1 MPHQQYF
8 DGVAAQWDKLVA
20 GEPTRRLGEIIA
32 ALDIA
37 PGSTVIDVGCG
48 TGVLFP
54 MLAAK
59 AGPPAGRIIALDVS
73 RQMLLRARE
82 KLISTVRVSTDP
94 ANVILSPP
102 GAKELGP
109 TADEILRRPEAPQD
123 DADEVAIHLVQAD
136 AQNLAL
142 PDGVADWVIA
152 NSVFPHVHDKAF
164 TLREM
169 HRVLRRGGRMV
180 ICHFNGREA
189 VNALHRRIGGAIG
202 DDQLPPNHEMLRMV
216 AEAGFLD
223 ITLQDAADR
232 YALGAGKS

>member
-20 GEPTRRLGEIIA
+20 GEPTRRLSEIIA

-37 PGSTVIDVGCG
+37 PGVTVIDVGCG

-54 MLAAK
+54 MLAEK
-59 AGPPAGRIIALDVS
+59 VRPPAGSVIALDVS
-73 RQMLLRARE
+73 RQMLLRASE
-82 KLISTVRVSTDP
+82 KQL
-94 ANVILSPP
+94 NL
-102 GAKELGP
+102 
-109 TADEILRRPEAPQD
+109 PE
-123 DADEVAIHLVQAD
+123 VHVHLVQAD

-142 PDGVADWVIA
+142 PDGMADWVIA

-169 HRVLRRGGRMV
+169 YRVLRRGGRMV
-180 ICHFNGREA
+180 ICHFNSREA

-202 DDQLPPNHEMLRMV
+202 DDQLPPNDEMVRMV

-223 ITLQDAADR
+223 VTLQEGEDR
-232 YALGAGKS
+232 YVLGARR